1 MNSSRED
8 LLQKL
13 VQIEEQARASA
24 GEDVRLIRDRMKFIA
39 RLASYLRRQLEVSR
53 SQDFEATLP
62 LDTDTHAAER
72 QA

>member
-1 MNSSRED
+1 VNSSRDD
-8 LLQKL
+8 LLEKL

-39 RLASYLRRQLEVSR
+39 RLANYLRRQVQVSW
-53 SQDFEATLP
+53 SQDVEATLP
-62 LDTDTHAAER
+62 LDTDVQAADR

>member
-1 MNSSRED
+1 MNSSRDD
-8 LLQKL
+8 LLEKL

-39 RLASYLRRQLEVSR
+39 RLAIYLRRQVQGSW
-53 SQDFEATLP
+53 SQDLEATLP
-62 LDTDTHAAER
+62 LEIDVQAADR